1 MPAAHKRQGPLI
13 KFCSIEHRDQYG
25 RYKLS
30 SHTLEQDEDAALF
43 EAAKAAGQYL
53 DSLQVYDLRYLSK
66 AKLLMFTSIIVAKFA
81 ETNPKYDPL
90 DDEIPF

>member
-1 MPAAHKRQGPLI
+1 M
-13 KFCSIEHRDQYG
+13 
-25 RYKLS
+25 S

>member
-1 MPAAHKRQGPLI
+1 
-13 KFCSIEHRDQYG
+13 
-25 RYKLS
+25 LS